1 MKTREGTIQGSKVW
15 PVSLI
20 LFTTLN
26 EHFLQ
31 YRHCNKFNMTCW
43 ETSYNE
49 VWGPYVKER
58 AP

>member
-1 MKTREGTIQGSKVW
+1 MKTREGTIQESKVW

-31 YRHCNKFNMTCW
+31 YRHCNKFNMTC
-43 ETSYNE
+43 
-49 VWGPYVKER
+49 
-58 AP
+58 